1 MVTVVR
7 SGEETTVKDDEG
19 KELEGYFCPFAGEM
33 CYEGDVI
40 PEEIVVPK
48 GKCQFWERDTVQAPQ
63 CKLLRAAAGLAAVSE
78 IPGMLHNLA
87 AQGKE

>member
-1 MVTVVR
+1 MITVR
-7 SGEETTVKDDEG
+7 RDAEGISVKDAEG

-33 CYEGDVI
+33 CYEGN
-40 PEEIVVPK
+40 VVTEAGPLD
-48 GKCQFWERDTVQAPQ
+48 GKCQFWERDTAQAPQ